1 MTIYYL
7 IGACFLSIC
16 IGAYA
21 HARVSAFKKKLIDLD
36 WDTVAGLATDV
47 ATIKKRLQKMQ
58 AVENG
63 LNHGKVNELAIMQQ
77 LANLPAQG
85 AKNGNRVLE
94 KRGLESR
101 GVSG

>member
-1 MTIYYL
+1 MSIYYL
-7 IGACFLSIC
+7 IGGCILSFLV
-16 IGAYA
+16 GATA

-63 LNHGKVNELAIMQQ
+63 QNHGRINEMQILQQ
-77 LANLPAQG
+77 LAVKQPI
-85 AKNGNRVLE
+85 KKESMNGILTDDRT
-94 KRGLESR
+94 RG
-101 GVSG
+101 G

>member
-1 MTIYYL
+1 MITFYYL
-7 IGACFLSIC
+7 FGGCILSIL

-63 LNHGKVNELAIMQQ
+63 QNHGRINEMQIMQQ
-77 LANLPAQG
+77 LAQNRSLANEYNTRIP
-85 AKNGNRVLE
+85 NG
-94 KRGLESR
+94 KDIQRG
-101 GVSG
+101 G

>member
-1 MTIYYL
+1 MSIYYL
-7 IGACFLSIC
+7 IGGCILSFLV
-16 IGAYA
+16 GATA

-63 LNHGKVNELAIMQQ
+63 QNHGRINEMQILQQ
-77 LANLPAQG
+77 LATKQPL
-85 AKNGNRVLE
+85 KKESMNGILE
-94 KRGLESR
+94 QNQPRG
-101 GVSG
+101 G

>member
-1 MTIYYL
+1 MSIYYL
-7 IGACFLSIC
+7 IGGCILSFLV
-16 IGAYA
+16 GATA

-63 LNHGKVNELAIMQQ
+63 QNHGRINEMQILQQ
-77 LANLPAQG
+77 LAVKQPIKKEAM
-85 AKNGNRVLE
+85 NGVFTDDRT
-94 KRGLESR
+94 KG
-101 GVSG
+101 G

>member
-7 IGACFLSIC
+7 IGCSILSIL

-63 LNHGKVNELAIMQQ
+63 QNHGRLNEMQILQQ
-77 LANLPAQG
+77 LAVKQPEKKG
-85 AKNGNRVLE
+85 SVNGILDEHRP
-94 KRGLESR
+94 RG
-101 GVSG
+101 G

>member
-1 MTIYYL
+1 MSIYYL
-7 IGACFLSIC
+7 IGGCILSIL

-21 HARVSAFKKKLIDLD
+21 HARVSAFKKKLADLD

-63 LNHGKVNELAIMQQ
+63 QNHGRLNEMQILQQ
-77 LANLPAQG
+77 LATNTQQKGNVA
-85 AKNGNRVLE
+85 NGLLEQNQNR
-94 KRGLESR
+94 G
-101 GVSG
+101 G

>member
-1 MTIYYL
+1 MTIYTL
-7 IGACFLSIC
+7 IGCNILSIL

-63 LNHGKVNELAIMQQ
+63 HNHGRVNELAIMQQ
-77 LANLPAQG
+77 LATLQPQG
-85 AKNGNRVLE
+85 IKHGNGVLKDNR
-94 KRGLESR
+94 RQNGI
-101 GVSG
+101 VSG

>member
-7 IGACFLSIC
+7 IAGCILSFLV
-16 IGAYA
+16 GVTA

-63 LNHGKVNELAIMQQ
+63 QNHGRLNEMQILQQ
-77 LANLPAQG
+77 LA
-85 AKNGNRVLE
+85 AKPQSEVKYTNGLSKDNRH
-94 KRGLESR
+94 G
-101 GVSG
+101 G

>member
-1 MTIYYL
+1 MSIYYL
-7 IGACFLSIC
+7 IAGCILSFLVGAT
-16 IGAYA
+16 A

-63 LNHGKVNELAIMQQ
+63 QNHGRLNEMQILQQ
-77 LANLPAQG
+77 LAVKQPL
-85 AKNGNRVLE
+85 KKESTNGILVDDRT
-94 KRGLESR
+94 RG
-101 GVSG
+101 G

>member
-7 IGACFLSIC
+7 IGCSILSIL

-63 LNHGKVNELAIMQQ
+63 HNHGKVNELAIMQQ
-77 LANLPAQG
+77 LASMQTQG
-85 AKNGNRVLE
+85 VNQSNGLLIENRT
-94 KRGLESR
+94 RG
-101 GVSG
+101 

>member
-7 IGACFLSIC
+7 IGGCFLSILV
-16 IGAYA
+16 GAYA
-21 HARVSAFKKKLIDLD
+21 HARISAFKKKLIDLD

-63 LNHGKVNELAIMQQ
+63 HNHGKINELAIMQQ
-77 LANLPAQG
+77 LANLPPQG
-85 AKNGNRVLE
+85 AKHGNRVL
-94 KRGLESR
+94 KNGGLESR

>member
-1 MTIYYL
+1 MITIYYL
-7 IGACFLSIC
+7 IAGCILSFLV
-16 IGAYA
+16 GVTA

-63 LNHGKVNELAIMQQ
+63 QNHGRINELQVLQQ
-77 LANLPAQG
+77 LAAKKTQQNG
-85 AKNGNRVLE
+85 AINELVNNDKV
-94 KRGLESR
+94 RG
-101 GVSG
+101 G

>member
-1 MTIYYL
+1 MSIYYL
-7 IGACFLSIC
+7 IGGCILSFLV
-16 IGAYA
+16 GATA

-63 LNHGKVNELAIMQQ
+63 QNHGRLNEMQILQQ
-77 LANLPAQG
+77 LAINKQKQNG
-85 AKNGNRVLE
+85 AINDLTTSDKG
-94 KRGLESR
+94 RG
-101 GVSG
+101 G

>member
-1 MTIYYL
+1 MSIYYL
-7 IGACFLSIC
+7 LGGCILSIL

-36 WDTVAGLATDV
+36 WETVAGLATDV

-63 LNHGKVNELAIMQQ
+63 QNHGRINEMQIMQQ
-77 LANLPAQG
+77 LAQSRSLS
-85 AKNGNRVLE
+85 NGDSRVNVRADSE
-94 KRGLESR
+94 RRG
-101 GVSG
+101 

>member
-1 MTIYYL
+1 MSIYYL
-7 IGACFLSIC
+7 IASCIFSILV
-16 IGAYA
+16 GAYA

-63 LNHGKVNELAIMQQ
+63 QNHGRINEMQILQQ
-77 LANLPAQG
+77 LAQNAPKQKG
-85 AKNGNRVLE
+85 QVNGVLE
-94 KRGLESR
+94 HDRPRG
-101 GVSG
+101 G

>member
-7 IGACFLSIC
+7 IGCSILSIL

-63 LNHGKVNELAIMQQ
+63 QNHGRLNEMQILQQ
-77 LANLPAQG
+77 LAVKQPV
-85 AKNGNRVLE
+85 KKESMNGVLVDDRP
-94 KRGLESR
+94 RG
-101 GVSG
+101 G

>member
-1 MTIYYL
+1 MITIYYL
-7 IGACFLSIC
+7 IAGCILSFLV
-16 IGAYA
+16 GVTA

-63 LNHGKVNELAIMQQ
+63 HNHGRLNEMQILQQ
-77 LANLPAQG
+77 LA
-85 AKNGNRVLE
+85 AKPSIKKESSNGVLDE
-94 KRGLESR
+94 HRPRG
-101 GVSG
+101 G

>member
-1 MTIYYL
+1 MITIYYL
-7 IGACFLSIC
+7 FGACFLSFLV
-16 IGAYA
+16 GVTA

-63 LNHGKVNELAIMQQ
+63 QNHGRINEAQILQQ
-77 LANLPAQG
+77 LATARQNTEVNANGILNS
-85 AKNGNRVLE
+85 AKN
-94 KRGLESR
+94 RG
-101 GVSG
+101 G

>member
-1 MTIYYL
+1 MITNYYL
-7 IGACFLSIC
+7 IAACILSILV
-16 IGAYA
+16 GAYA

-63 LNHGKVNELAIMQQ
+63 QNHGRINEMQILQQ
-77 LANLPAQG
+77 LAQSQKG
-85 AKNGNRVLE
+85 QVNGRSEPIFENSV
-94 KRGLESR
+94 RG
-101 GVSG
+101 G

>member
-1 MTIYYL
+1 MITIYYL
-7 IGACFLSIC
+7 IGGCILSIF

-63 LNHGKVNELAIMQQ
+63 QNHGRINEMQILQQ
-77 LANLPAQG
+77 LAQSGKGQVNGRHELPPTNSVG
-85 AKNGNRVLE
+85 G
-94 KRGLESR
+94 
-101 GVSG
+101 

>member
-1 MTIYYL
+1 MSIYYL
-7 IGACFLSIC
+7 IGACFLSFLV
-16 IGAYA
+16 GATA

-63 LNHGKVNELAIMQQ
+63 QNHGRINEMQILQQ
-77 LANLPAQG
+77 LAVKQPVKKEAM
-85 AKNGNRVLE
+85 NGVLE
-94 KRGLESR
+94 HDRPRG
-101 GVSG
+101 G

>member
-1 MTIYYL
+1 MSIYYL
-7 IGACFLSIC
+7 IGGCILSFLV
-16 IGAYA
+16 GATA

-63 LNHGKVNELAIMQQ
+63 QNHGRINEMQILQQ
-77 LANLPAQG
+77 LAVKQPV
-85 AKNGNRVLE
+85 KKESVNGVLDE
-94 KRGLESR
+94 HRPRG
-101 GVSG
+101 G

>member
-1 MTIYYL
+1 MSIYYL
-7 IGACFLSIC
+7 IAGCILSFLVGAT
-16 IGAYA
+16 A

-63 LNHGKVNELAIMQQ
+63 HNHGRLNEMQILQQ
-77 LANLPAQG
+77 LAVKQPL
-85 AKNGNRVLE
+85 KKESTNGILVDDRT
-94 KRGLESR
+94 RG
-101 GVSG
+101 G